1 MMGAEMSEILT
12 DDDDDRPIPLRASTL
27 DDEAIDKRNKLLIE
41 IWKQAV
47 ETQKHFNDMCVKS
60 RQLGLTFVAASL
72 GAAFYLFIRST
83 PVGGEPEVASLAH
96 SISAYSLSVC
106 GHTFVLHVS
115 LAIIGAAAAAVFA
128 VRHLDLGVYHQMLR
142 GAVTFGEDLEE
153 KHIKAIVGL
162 RKGMTQTIS
171 HFSRYS
177 DADKKVASDG
187 RYEYFG
193 EKQVNAGK
201 KLKRF
206 YNIIFVL
213 LAVFAIL
220 VLWAT
225 NFLKAVG

>member
-1 MMGAEMSEILT
+1 MLQEDEDQPSKPATAKS
-12 DDDDDRPIPLRASTL
+12 DDDAV
-27 DDEAIDKRNKLLIE
+27 DKRNKLLIE

-83 PVGGEPEVASLAH
+83 PVGEDGAASH
-96 SISAYSLSVC
+96 TISAYSFSIF
-106 GHTFVLHVS
+106 GHLVVLHVS
-115 LAIIGAAAAAVFA
+115 LAIIGAAAAAVSA
-128 VRHLDLGVYHQMLR
+128 VRHLDLEVYHQMLR

-153 KHIKAIVGL
+153 KHIKEIVGL

-171 HFSRYS
+171 HFSRYA

-193 EKQVNAGK
+193 VKKVDAGR
-201 KLKRF
+201 KLKHF
-206 YNIIFVL
+206 YDFIFVV
-213 LAVFAIL
+213 LAVFGDL
-220 VLWAT
+220 VFLAT
-225 NFLKAVG
+225 NFLKVVG